1 MVVDLVSCRVDALP
15 DCNIKENHEVENPM
29 TLVRSFTLPFHPDQS
44 IRLNGKSQK
53 NRVSIL
59 LGVNGTQKSSVLRG
73 LLEDGLD
80 RAQDDKRPSGLPTC
94 TTRWTNDLPARVVA
108 VSSAATDRFPAR
120 TNFGETRLL
129 TRYDIAQYAYVGP
142 RTGRNIVSRTQSVH
156 ALLAEVLQLDT
167 VPASVSAF
175 ISALSE
181 KTTVP
186 YKLRVQLG
194 RRPPTGPNRPNDS
207 PPTLDKFLSNT
218 SSPLGFSKNPRFV
231 DQIDRLLRDSALFH
245 EAEHLYRFIRETPRG
260 RMQVDLDLSAAEPLA
275 GALFSPRAIHF
286 GLSAG
291 FLRLENLSLV
301 GDRRE
306 AQNPDAYSAGQW
318 GLFSSLA
325 TAALAARDRSLF
337 LVDEP
342 ENALHP
348 GWQREYIADFLK
360 GISHCKGCHLFLATH
375 SPLLVSS
382 LGAQDADLIGLRLID
397 DRAVEVRLMDV
408 PVGWQAT
415 DVLED
420 VFGLPSTRAA
430 AIVEEIESAMALI
443 ADGASKNAK
452 ALEKIAK
459 RLVPLLETLPE
470 DDVARQ
476 VIASICRIS
485 GVKP

>member
-1 MVVDLVSCRVDALP
+1 
-15 DCNIKENHEVENPM
+15 M
-29 TLVRSFTLPFHPDQS
+29 TLVRSFALPFHPDQS
-44 IRLNGKSQK
+44 IRLNGTSQK
-53 NRVSIL
+53 NRVSVL

-80 RAQDDKRPSGLPTC
+80 RAPDDKRPSGLPTC
-94 TTRWTNDLPARVVA
+94 ATGWTGDPPARMVA

-120 TNFGETRLL
+120 ANFGETRLL
-129 TRYDIAQYAYVGP
+129 TRYDVAQYAYVGP
-142 RTGRNIVSRTQSVH
+142 RTGRNIVSRTQSVQT
-156 ALLAEVLQLDT
+156 LLAEVLQLDT

-175 ISALSE
+175 ISELSG
-181 KTTVP
+181 KTRVP
-186 YKLRVQLG
+186 YKLRVQLA
-194 RRPPTGPNRPNDS
+194 RRPSAGPSRPSDN
-207 PPTLDKFLSNT
+207 PLTLDAFLNNP
-218 SSPLGFSKNPRFV
+218 SSRPGFSNHPRFV
-231 DQIDRLLRDSALFH
+231 DQIYRTRSDSALVH
-245 EAEHLYRFIRETPRG
+245 EAERLYLFIRDAPRG
-260 RMQVDLDLSAAEPLA
+260 RMQVDLDLSAADPVA
-275 GALFSPRAIHF
+275 GALFSPRVIHF
-286 GLSAG
+286 GLVTG

-301 GDRRE
+301 DGRGE
-306 AQNPDAYSAGQW
+306 ARNADAYSGGQW

-325 TAALAARDRSLF
+325 SAAFAARDRSLF

-348 GWQREYIADFLK
+348 AWQREYIADFLK

-382 LGAQDADLIGLRLID
+382 LGSKDADLIGLRLID
-397 DRAVEVRLMDV
+397 SRAVEVGLMDV

-430 AIVEEIESAMALI
+430 AVVEEIESAMALI
-443 ADGASKNAK
+443 ADGASKNAT

-459 RLVPLLETLPE
+459 RLVPLLDTLPE

>member
-1 MVVDLVSCRVDALP
+1 
-15 DCNIKENHEVENPM
+15 M
-29 TLVRSFTLPFHPDQS
+29 TLVRSFALPFHPDQS
-44 IRLNGKSQK
+44 IQLKGNSQK
-53 NRVSIL
+53 NRVSVL

-80 RAQDDKRPSGLPTC
+80 RAPDDKRPSGLPTC
-94 TTRWTNDLPARVVA
+94 ATEWTVALPARVVA

-120 TNFGETRLL
+120 ANFGESRLL

-142 RTGRNIVSRTQSVH
+142 RTGRNIVSRTQGVQT
-156 ALLAEVLQLDT
+156 LLAEVMQLDVAPT
-167 VPASVSAF
+167 SVSAF
-175 ISALSE
+175 ILELSE

-186 YKLRVQLG
+186 YKLSVTLAH
-194 RRPPTGPNRPNDS
+194 RPSPGLARPSKDLL
-207 PPTLDKFLSNT
+207 TLDAYLKYPS
-218 SSPLGFSKNPRFV
+218 SSPGFRQHPRFV
-231 DQIDRLLRDSALFH
+231 DQVYRALSDSALLH
-245 EAEHLYRFIRETPRG
+245 EAERLYLFIRKASRG
-260 RMQVDLDLSAAEPLA
+260 RLQVELDLSAADPVP
-275 GALFSPRAIHF
+275 GTMFSPRVIHF
-286 GLSAG
+286 GLVAG
-291 FLRLENLSLV
+291 FLRLENIALV
-301 GDRRE
+301 DGRGDARS
-306 AQNPDAYSAGQW
+306 ADAYSAGQW

-325 TAALAARDRSLF
+325 TAAFAARDRSLF

-348 GWQREYIADFLK
+348 AWQREYIADFLR

-382 LGAQDADLIGLRLID
+382 LGAKDADLIGLRLVG
-397 DRAVEVRLMDV
+397 DRKVEVGLMDV

-420 VFGLPSTRAA
+420 VFGLPSTRAPA
-430 AIVEEIESAMALI
+430 VVEKIESAMALI
-443 ADGASKNAK
+443 ADGASKNAI

-459 RLVPLLETLPE
+459 RLIPLLETLPE

>member
-1 MVVDLVSCRVDALP
+1 
-15 DCNIKENHEVENPM
+15 M
-29 TLVRSFTLPFHPDQS
+29 TLVRSFALPFHPDQS
-44 IRLNGKSQK
+44 IQLKGNSQK
-53 NRVSIL
+53 NRVSVL

-80 RAQDDKRPSGLPTC
+80 RAPDDKRPSGLPTC
-94 TTRWTNDLPARVVA
+94 ATEWTAALPARVVA

-120 TNFGETRLL
+120 ANFGETRLL

-142 RTGRNIVSRTQSVH
+142 RTGRNIVSRTQGVQT
-156 ALLAEVLQLDT
+156 LLAEVMQLDV

-175 ISALSE
+175 IPELSE

-186 YKLRVQLG
+186 YKLSVTLA
-194 RRPPTGPNRPNDS
+194 RRPSPGPGRPGKDLLTLDTYLKYAAS
-207 PPTLDKFLSNT
+207 PP
-218 SSPLGFSKNPRFV
+218 GFRQHPRFV
-231 DQIDRLLRDSALFH
+231 DQVYRALSDSALLH
-245 EAEHLYRFIRETPRG
+245 EAERLYLFIGMAPRG
-260 RMQVDLDLSAAEPLA
+260 RLQVELDLSAADPVP
-275 GALFSPRAIHF
+275 GAMFSPRVIHF
-286 GLSAG
+286 GLVAG
-291 FLRLENLSLV
+291 FLRLENLALV
-301 GDRRE
+301 DGRGDARS
-306 AQNPDAYSAGQW
+306 ADAYSAGQW

-325 TAALAARDRSLF
+325 TAAFAARDRSLF

-348 GWQREYIADFLK
+348 AWQREYIADFLR

-382 LGAQDADLIGLRLID
+382 LGAKDADLIGLRLVD
-397 DRAVEVRLMDV
+397 DRKVEVGLMDV

-420 VFGLPSTRAA
+420 VFGLPSTRAPA
-430 AIVEEIESAMALI
+430 VVEKIESAMALI
-443 ADGASKNAK
+443 ADGASKNAI